1 MIIYACKN
9 VCAYI
14 GYTEWPIYSL
24 FYCLPVPL
32 YFASIPIKSEGDPL
46 GDRNV
51 RYTEVSHLHSEPSN

>member
-1 MIIYACKN
+1 MC
-9 VCAYI
+9 VPI